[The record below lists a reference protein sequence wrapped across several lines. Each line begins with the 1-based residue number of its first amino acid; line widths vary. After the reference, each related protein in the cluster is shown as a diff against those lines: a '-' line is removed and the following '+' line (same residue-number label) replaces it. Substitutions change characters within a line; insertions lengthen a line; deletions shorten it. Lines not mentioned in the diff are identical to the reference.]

1 MEVINI
7 GKKILD
13 DTLSQQDWLIL
24 KVEVVDRLYCIV
36 RAIERKNIST
46 IINYKAELNKLIRD
60 FDINLVSQFINELSS
75 DQNLK
80 KYNEI
85 YKNIIHYT
93 NEIYNMEQMKKAS
106 LISISYV

>member
-1 MEVINI
+1 MEVNNDS
-7 GKKILD
+7 KK
-13 DTLSQQDWLIL
+13 TLSQQDFLNL

-46 IINYKAELNKLIRD
+46 LIDYKTELNKLILD
-60 FDINLVSQFINELSS
+60 FDINSVSLFITELSS
-75 DQNLK
+75 DQNLV

-93 NEIYNMEQMKKAS
+93 NEIYNMEQMKDAS
-106 LISISYV
+106 VISISYV